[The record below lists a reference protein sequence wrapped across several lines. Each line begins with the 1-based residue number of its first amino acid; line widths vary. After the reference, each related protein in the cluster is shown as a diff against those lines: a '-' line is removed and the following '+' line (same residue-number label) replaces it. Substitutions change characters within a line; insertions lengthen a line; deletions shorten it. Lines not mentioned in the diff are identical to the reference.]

1 MLRSQKMHPITQRR
15 QVRAARVGHRSRW
28 LLLCLPVALWAGQGA
43 MRSYLQPPQA
53 ILVLG
58 GSTAAMEREKFA
70 ADFAHEHPNLPILIS
85 SGSPKEPTEWVF
97 ADAGVSLDRLNLDYR
112 AVDTVTNFT
121 TIADDLKAQ
130 GIKKIYLITSDFHM
144 RRARMI
150 GQIVLGSRGIDLQTV
165 PVPSE
170 QPEESIAKVLRDSGR
185 AVLWVTT
192 GHTGANLHPVADQ
205 Q

>member
-170 QPEESIAKVLRDSGR
+170 QPEESIAKVFRDSGR

-192 GHTGANLHPVADQ
+192 GHTGARLASER
-205 Q
+205 